1 MKDGKTVMKK
11 TNVERILDQQKLIYE
26 VIHYE
31 VSDGKID
38 GLSVAEKIGKPHEEV
53 FKTLVTLGHSKA
65 LYVFLIP
72 VAENLDMKKAA
83 KACGEKS
90 IEMLAVKDIEKYT
103 GYIRGGCSPIGMK
116 KKYHT
121 FIHQSIENGD
131 YMTVSA
137 GKIGSQV
144 RLNPEK
150 LAQLTD
156 AVFVDLIQKG

>member
-1 MKDGKTVMKK
+1 MKK

-31 VSDGKID
+31 VTDGKID
-38 GLSVAEKIGKPHEEV
+38 GVSVADKIGKNPNEV
-53 FKTLVTLGHSKA
+53 FKTLVTVGHSRA

-72 VAENLDMKKAA
+72 VSESLDMKKAA

-90 IEMLAVKDIEKYT
+90 VEMLAVKDIEKYT

-116 KKYHT
+116 KKYRT
-121 FIHQSIENGD
+121 FIHESIENAD
-131 YMTVSA
+131 YITVSA
-137 GKIGSQV
+137 GKIGAQI

-150 LAQLTD
+150 LAQVTE

>member
-1 MKDGKTVMKK
+1 MKK
-11 TNVERILDQQKLIYE
+11 TNVERILDQQKLVYE

-38 GLSVAEKIGKPHEEV
+38 GVSVADKIGKAPEEV
-53 FKTLVTLGHSKA
+53 FKTLVTVGHSDA
-65 LYVFLIP
+65 LYVYLIP
-72 VAENLDMKKAA
+72 VAETLDMKKAA

-116 KKYHT
+116 KKYKT
-121 FIHQSIENGD
+121 FIHNSIENGA
-131 YMTVSA
+131 YITVSA
-137 GKIGSQV
+137 GKIGAQI
-144 RLNPEK
+144 RLNPVK

-156 AVFVDLIQKG
+156 SVFVDLIQQG

>member
-1 MKDGKTVMKK
+1 MKK
-11 TNVERILDQQKLIYE
+11 TNVERILDQQKLVYE

-38 GLSVAEKIGKPHEEV
+38 GVSVADKIGKAPEEV
-53 FKTLVTLGHSKA
+53 FKTLVTVGHSNA

-72 VAENLDMKKAA
+72 VAETLDMKKAA

-116 KKYHT
+116 KKYKT
-121 FIHQSIENGD
+121 FIHNSIEIGA
-131 YMTVSA
+131 YITVSA
-137 GKIGSQV
+137 GKIGSQI
-144 RLNPEK
+144 RLDPVK

-156 AVFVDLIQKG
+156 SVFVDLIQQG